1 LDYARVEDA
10 RDKTGLRLALTMG
23 VPGPWSQA
31 AKYIFEYKNIPFIAV
46 GQKGGRDNPELHDWT
61 GHRNA
66 PVAVYQ
72 DEAPR
77 VGWYEIIMLAERIAP
92 EPGLVPRTSAARSE
106 MFGLITEIAS
116 EGGFAWQRRLRL
128 IDMLYA
134 ATDDPKMRQ
143 TPDALAARYGHSPD
157 AVDRA
162 EAICADILAM
172 LADRLTAQASRG
184 SEYFVGEAFTA
195 ADLYWACFSQLA
207 APMPEDLN
215 PMPPLLRTTYQAP
228 ATLPLDPILIAH
240 RDKMYERH
248 LSLPLDF

>member
-1 LDYARVEDA
+1 MDYARVEDA

-172 LADRLTAQASRG
+172 LA
-184 SEYFVGEAFTA
+184 
-195 ADLYWACFSQLA
+195 
-207 APMPEDLN
+207 
-215 PMPPLLRTTYQAP
+215 
-228 ATLPLDPILIAH
+228 
-240 RDKMYERH
+240 
-248 LSLPLDF
+248 